1 MQGGDTM
8 ALLNSL
14 WPFVL
19 MGGIFYFMLWKP
31 QKKEQQKRQDLLN
44 SLKEGDEIIT
54 IGGIYGKIT
63 AISEKRVKVEVAEG
77 VVIEIVNH
85 GNGNVVRTADRKF
98 LGVAGLRAGHELV
111 RHEHGAVGL
120 IDVRRAQNRR
130 HRLGVGCDFTFREK
144 APHLHRPQKRQEIEI
159 HRAVFIAER
168 QRREHA
174 VVDSRDM
181 DAALLHQAAA

>member
-63 AISEKRVKVEVAEG
+63 AISEKRVKVVVAKG
-77 VVIEIVNH
+77 VVIEMARN
-85 GNGNVVRTADRKF
+85 
-98 LGVAGLRAGHELV
+98 
-111 RHEHGAVGL
+111 AVSGF
-120 IDVRRAQNRR
+120 QNPA
-130 HRLGVGCDFTFREK
+130 K
-144 APHLHRPQKRQEIEI
+144 N
-159 HRAVFIAER
+159 
-168 QRREHA
+168 
-174 VVDSRDM
+174 S
-181 DAALLHQAAA
+181 

>member
-14 WPFVL
+14 WPFFL

-54 IGGIYGKIT
+54 IGGICGKIT

-77 VVIEIVNH
+77 VVIEMARN
-85 GNGNVVRTADRKF
+85 
-98 LGVAGLRAGHELV
+98 
-111 RHEHGAVGL
+111 AVSGF
-120 IDVRRAQNRR
+120 QNPA
-130 HRLGVGCDFTFREK
+130 K
-144 APHLHRPQKRQEIEI
+144 N
-159 HRAVFIAER
+159 
-168 QRREHA
+168 
-174 VVDSRDM
+174 S
-181 DAALLHQAAA
+181 